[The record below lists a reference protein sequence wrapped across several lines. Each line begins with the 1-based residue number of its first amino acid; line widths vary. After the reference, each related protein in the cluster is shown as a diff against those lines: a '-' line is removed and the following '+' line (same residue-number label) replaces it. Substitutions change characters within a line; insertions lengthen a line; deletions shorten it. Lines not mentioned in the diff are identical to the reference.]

1 MSRSS
6 SRLVAVT
13 GATGF
18 VGPHLVRALARHGWT
33 VRLLVRRW
41 SPLPDLAGVQAE
53 LVLGDLADERALG
66 DLVDGAEAVVHAA
79 GLIKART
86 AADFMAVNRD
96 GTALLSRLTPDARF
110 LLLSS
115 LAAREPDLSPYAA
128 SKRAGEEVLK
138 TRSGQGRG
146 SWLAVRA
153 PAVYGP
159 GDRETLAYFKTV
171 DRGLAPRPMVAGAR
185 LSLIHV
191 ADLAEAVVRALE
203 SDLAASV
210 YEVDDGHPGGHTY
223 DDMAQAAGLALTG
236 GAVGRQPRALAV
248 PRPVL
253 AAVGA
258 VNGLRQSLG
267 GPAQILTAGK
277 VAEMFHPDWTIH
289 DRRLAEATG
298 FAAQHDLQ
306 RGFADTVL
314 WYRQRHWLRNR

>member
-1 MSRSS
+1 MSK
-6 SRLVAVT
+6 LVAVT

-53 LVLGDLADERALG
+53 LVLGDLADEKALG
-66 DLVDGAEAVVHAA
+66 RLVDGAEAVVHAA
-79 GLIKART
+79 GLIKARIE
-86 AADFMAVNRD
+86 ADFMAVNRD
-96 GTALLSRLTPDARF
+96 GTALLSRLAPDARF

-115 LAAREPDLSPYAA
+115 LAAREPELSAYAA
-128 SKRAGEEVLK
+128 SKRAAEEVLK
-138 TRSGQGRG
+138 TRSGP
-146 SWLAVRA
+146 WFAVRA

-171 DRGLAPRPMVAGAR
+171 DRGWAPRPMVEGAR

-191 ADLAEAVVRALE
+191 GDLAEA
-203 SDLAASV
+203 LARSLGAGLPPSV
-210 YEVDDGHPGGHTY
+210 YEVDDGHSEGGRGGHSY
-223 DDMAQAAGLALTG
+223 DDMARAAGLALKG
-236 GAVGRQPRALAV
+236 GALGRMPRTLAV

-258 VNGLRQSLG
+258 WNGLRQSLG
-267 GPAQILTAGK
+267 GAPQILTAGK

-289 DRRLAEATG
+289 DRRLAEAIR
-298 FAAQHDLQ
+298 FLARYDLQ

-314 WYRQRHWLRNR
+314 WYRQRHWLGNR

>member
-1 MSRSS
+1 MSARTHAHPAV
-6 SRLVAVT
+6 VAVT

-18 VGPHLVRALARHGWT
+18 VGPHLVRALARRGWT

-53 LVLGDLADERALG
+53 LVLGDLADEKALG
-66 DLVDGAEAVVHAA
+66 ELVDGAEAVVHAA

-86 AADFMAVNRD
+86 EADFMAVNRD
-96 GTALLSRLTPDARF
+96 GTARLSRLAPVARF

-115 LAAREPDLSPYAA
+115 LAAREPGLSAYAA
-128 SKRAGEEVLK
+128 SKRAAEEVLK
-138 TRSGQGRG
+138 ARSGP
-146 SWLAVRA
+146 WLAVRA

-171 DRGLAPRPMVAGAR
+171 DRGWAPRPLVEGAR

-191 ADLAEAVVRALE
+191 ADLADGLVRALE
-203 SDLAASV
+203 SDLPPSV
-210 YEVDDGHPGGHTY
+210 YEIDDGHPGAHDY
-223 DDMAQAAGLALTG
+223 DDMARAAGLALNG
-236 GAVGRQPRALAV
+236 GALGRTPRALAV

-258 VNGLRQSLG
+258 WNGLRQSLG
-267 GPAQILTAGK
+267 GAPQILTAGK
-277 VAEMFHPDWTIH
+277 VAEMFHPDWAVH

-298 FAAQHDLQ
+298 FSARHDLQ
-306 RGFADTVL
+306 GGFADTVL
-314 WYRQRHWLRNR
+314 WYRQRRWLRNR